1 MLVNYS
7 KASKLQMHPKLL
19 RKYLQEQYTLALA
32 KEEAA
37 TK

>member
-19 RKYLQEQYTLALA
+19 REYLAEQYTLALTPDPA
-32 KEEAA
+32 K
-37 TK
+37 